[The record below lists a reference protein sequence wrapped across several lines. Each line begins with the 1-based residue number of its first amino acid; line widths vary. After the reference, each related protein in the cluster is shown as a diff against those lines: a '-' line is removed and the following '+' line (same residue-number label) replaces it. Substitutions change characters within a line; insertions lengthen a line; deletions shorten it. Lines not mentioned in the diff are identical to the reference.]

1 MKINKYNIGKEGTTD
16 SRQVQ
21 SGLLVGGISNQGVE
35 VTEEAQRL
43 KETHLIFGQP
53 FNGSQDVSGDISNA
67 QNISASGGDL
77 TLKKDV
83 DAEGEI
89 GGNIYADGNI
99 SAGGNVSGVKLQVMW
114 KLIMLPLLHLML
126 LQLLYLNC
134 WVIHLIFLLVNLIQ
148 LI

>member
-1 MKINKYNIGKEGTTD
+1 MKINKYNICKEGTTD

-89 GGNIYADGNI
+89 GGNIYAEGEI
-99 SAGGNVSGVKLQVMW
+99 SAGGNVSGVKFIGDVEADNVTTTSLDASSAMSE
-114 KLIMLPLLHLML
+114 
-126 LQLLYLNC
+126 
-134 WVIHLIFLLVNLIQ
+134 
-148 LI
+148 